1 MKSVVFGKR
10 TFTEIVRDPLSYIFC
25 LGFPLIMLILMSIIN
40 QSIPQEANMDVFQ
53 IQNLAPGIAV
63 FGLTFV
69 MLFTCLQVSK
79 DRSTAFLIRL
89 YASPIKPRD
98 FIIGYTYPLIIIAIL
113 QSVITFIAAVII
125 GGVNDF
131 SFSLVN
137 ILLCMLVL
145 IPSAIL
151 FIGLGL
157 FFATLLNEKAAPGI
171 CSIIITAACMLG
183 GIWMDVDGIG
193 GSLAKVC
200 KALPF
205 YHGVT
210 AARMAIS
217 GNYSELL
224 KPLLV
229 IVAYA
234 VIIYLLAVLIFKRK
248 MQSDVS

>member
-40 QSIPQEANMDVFQ
+40 QSIPQEANMEVFQ

-125 GGVNDF
+125 GGVNGY
-131 SFSLVN
+131 SFSLIN

-151 FIGLGL
+151 FIGFGL

-171 CSIIITAACMLG
+171 CSILITAACMLG

-193 GSLAKVC
+193 GTLAKVC
-200 KALPF
+200 KAIPF

-234 VIIYLLAVLIFKRK
+234 VVIYLFAALIFKRK

>member
-10 TFTEIVRDPLSYIFC
+10 TFTEIVREPLSYIFC
-25 LGFPLIMLILMSIIN
+25 LGFPLIMLVLMFIIN

-125 GGVNDF
+125 GGVNGY
-131 SFSLVN
+131 SFSWIN

-151 FIGLGL
+151 FIGFGL

-171 CSIIITAACMLG
+171 CSILITAACMLG

-193 GSLAKVC
+193 GTLAKVC

-234 VIIYLLAVLIFKRK
+234 VVIYLLAVLIFKRK

>member
-125 GGVNDF
+125 GGVNDY

>member
-40 QSIPQEANMDVFQ
+40 QSIPQEANMEVFQ

-125 GGVNDF
+125 GGVNGY
-131 SFSLVN
+131 SFSLTN

-151 FIGLGL
+151 FIGFGL

-171 CSIIITAACMLG
+171 CSILITAACMLG

-193 GSLAKVC
+193 GTLAKVC

-234 VIIYLLAVLIFKRK
+234 VVIYLLAVLIFKRK

>member
-25 LGFPLIMLILMSIIN
+25 LGFPLIMLILMSIVN
-40 QSIPQEANMDVFQ
+40 QSIPEEAGTDVFQ

-69 MLFTCLQVSK
+69 MLFTCLQVAK

-98 FIIGYTYPLIIIAIL
+98 FIIGYTYPLIVIAIL

-125 GGVNDF
+125 GGVNGY
-131 SFSLVN
+131 SFSLIN

-151 FIGLGL
+151 FIGFGL

-171 CSIIITAACMLG
+171 CSILITAACMLG

-193 GSLAKVC
+193 GTLAKVC
-200 KALPF
+200 IALPF

-234 VIIYLLAVLIFKRK
+234 VVIYIFAVLIFKRK

>member
-25 LGFPLIMLILMSIIN
+25 IGFPLIMLILMSIIN
-40 QSIPQEANMDVFQ
+40 QSIPQEANMDVFK

-89 YASPIKPRD
+89 YASPLKPRD
-98 FIIGYTYPLIIIAIL
+98 FIIGYTYPLIMIAIL

-125 GGVNDF
+125 GGVNDY

-151 FIGLGL
+151 FIGFGL

-171 CSIIITAACMLG
+171 CSIIITTACMLG

-193 GSLAKVC
+193 GTLAKVC

-224 KPLLV
+224 KPLL
-229 IVAYA
+229 IIAAYA
-234 VIIYLLAVLIFKRK
+234 IVIYLFAVLIFKRK

>member
-40 QSIPQEANMDVFQ
+40 QSIPQEANMEVFQ

-125 GGVNDF
+125 GGVNGY
-131 SFSLVN
+131 SFSLIN

-151 FIGLGL
+151 FIGFGL

-171 CSIIITAACMLG
+171 CSILITAACMLG

-193 GSLAKVC
+193 GTLAKVC

-234 VIIYLLAVLIFKRK
+234 VVIYLLAVLIFKRK

>member
-1 MKSVVFGKR
+1 MKSVVVGKR

-125 GGVNDF
+125 GGVNDY

>member
-40 QSIPQEANMDVFQ
+40 QSIPQEANMEVFQ

-113 QSVITFIAAVII
+113 QSVTTFIAAVII
-125 GGVNDF
+125 GGVNGYC
-131 SFSLVN
+131 FSLIN

-145 IPSAIL
+145 IPSSIL
-151 FIGLGL
+151 FIGFGL

-171 CSIIITAACMLG
+171 CSVLITTACMLG

-193 GSLAKVC
+193 GTLAKVC

-234 VIIYLLAVLIFKRK
+234 VVIYLLAVLIFKRK

>member
-53 IQNLAPGIAV
+53 IQDLAPGIAV

-89 YASPIKPRD
+89 YASPIKPKD
-98 FIIGYTYPLIIIAIL
+98 IIIGYTYPLIIIAIL

-125 GGVNDF
+125 GSVNDY
-131 SFSLVN
+131 SFSLDN
-137 ILLCMLVL
+137 ILLCILVL

-151 FIGLGL
+151 FIGFGL

-171 CSIIITAACMLG
+171 CSILITAACMLG

-193 GSLAKVC
+193 GTLAKVC

-234 VIIYLLAVLIFKRK
+234 VVIYLLAVLIFKRK

>member
-79 DRSTAFLIRL
+79 DRSTAFLTRL

-98 FIIGYTYPLIIIAIL
+98 FIIGYTYPLIVIAIL

-125 GGVNDF
+125 GGVNGY
-131 SFSLVN
+131 SFSLIN

-151 FIGLGL
+151 FIGFGL

-193 GSLAKVC
+193 GTLAKVC

-229 IVAYA
+229 IVTYA
-234 VIIYLLAVLIFKRK
+234 VVIYLLAVLIFKRK

>member
-40 QSIPQEANMDVFQ
+40 QSIPQEANMEVFQ

-89 YASPIKPRD
+89 YASPIKQRD

-125 GGVNDF
+125 GGVNGY
-131 SFSLVN
+131 SFSLIN

-151 FIGLGL
+151 FIGFGL

-171 CSIIITAACMLG
+171 CSILITAACMLG

-193 GSLAKVC
+193 GTLAKVC
-200 KALPF
+200 KAIPF

-234 VIIYLLAVLIFKRK
+234 VVIYLFAALIFKRK

>member
-113 QSVITFIAAVII
+113 QSVITFMAAVII
-125 GGVNDF
+125 GSVNGY
-131 SFSLVN
+131 SFSLIN
-137 ILLCMLVL
+137 IFLCMLVL
-145 IPSAIL
+145 IPSALL
-151 FIGLGL
+151 FIGFGL

-171 CSIIITAACMLG
+171 CSILITAACMLG

-193 GSLAKVC
+193 GTLAKVC

-210 AARMAIS
+210 VARMAIS

-234 VIIYLLAVLIFKRK
+234 VVIYLFAVLIFKRK

>member
-1 MKSVVFGKR
+1 MNSVVFGKR

-40 QSIPQEANMDVFQ
+40 QSIPKEANMDIFQ

-89 YASPIKPRD
+89 YAAPIKSRE
-98 FIIGYTYPLIIIAIL
+98 FIIGYTYPVIIIAIL
-113 QSVITFIAAVII
+113 QSIFTFLVAVII
-125 GGVNDF
+125 GGIHGY
-131 SFSLVN
+131 SFN
-137 ILLCMLVL
+137 ILNIFLCMLVL
-145 IPSAIL
+145 IPSALL
-151 FIGLGL
+151 FIGFGL

-171 CSIIITAACMLG
+171 CSIIITASCMLG

-193 GSLAKVC
+193 GTLAKLC
-200 KALPF
+200 KVLPF

-210 AARMAIS
+210 AARMALR
-217 GNYSELL
+217 GDYSDLL
-224 KPLLV
+224 KPFAI
-229 IVAYA
+229 IVVYA
-234 VIIYLLAVLIFKRK
+234 VVIYLLAVLIFKRK

>member
-10 TFTEIVRDPLSYIFC
+10 TLTEILRDPLSYIFC
-25 LGFPLIMLILMSIIN
+25 LGFPLLMLVLMSVIN
-40 QSIPQEANMDVFQ
+40 QSIPAEANMDVFQ
-53 IQNLAPGIAV
+53 IQNLAPGIAS

-79 DRSTAFLIRL
+79 DRSTTFLTRL
-89 YASPIKPRD
+89 YASPLKPSD
-98 FIIGYTYPLIIIAIL
+98 FIVGYTYPLIVIAFL
-113 QSVITFIAAVII
+113 QSLITFIAAVII
-125 GGVNDF
+125 GGIYDYH
-131 SFSLVN
+131 FSLLN

-145 IPSAIL
+145 IPSALL
-151 FIGLGL
+151 FIGIGL

-183 GIWMDVDGIG
+183 GIWMDVDGLG
-193 GSLAKVC
+193 GVILKVS

-210 AARMAIS
+210 AARLAIS
-217 GNYSELL
+217 GDYNELL
-224 KPLLV
+224 KPLMII
-229 IVAYA
+229 IVYA
-234 VIIYLLAVLIFKRK
+234 VVIYILAVLIFKRK

>member
-1 MKSVVFGKR
+1 MRSVVFGKR

-25 LGFPLIMLILMSIIN
+25 IGFPLIMLILMSIIN
-40 QSIPQEANMDVFQ
+40 DSIPQEANMDVFQ
-53 IQNLAPGIAV
+53 IQNLAPGIAI

-89 YASPIKPRD
+89 YASPIKSGE
-98 FIIGYTYPLIIIAIL
+98 FIIGYTYPLIVIAIM
-113 QSVITFIAAVII
+113 QSVFTFVVAVII
-125 GGVNDF
+125 GGMKGY
-131 SFSLVN
+131 SFSLAN
-137 ILLCMLVL
+137 ILLCMVVL

-151 FIGLGL
+151 FIGFGL

-193 GSLAKVC
+193 GGLAKVC

-210 AARMAIS
+210 AARLAIS
-217 GNYSELL
+217 GNYSALA
-224 KPLLV
+224 KPLLI

-234 VIIYLLAVLIFKRK
+234 IVIYIFAVLVFKRK

>member
-40 QSIPQEANMDVFQ
+40 QSIPQEAGTVVFQ

-113 QSVITFIAAVII
+113 QSLITFIAAVII
-125 GGVNDF
+125 GGVNGYSF
-131 SFSLVN
+131 SFIN

-151 FIGLGL
+151 FIGFGL

-171 CSIIITAACMLG
+171 CSILITAACMLG

-193 GSLAKVC
+193 GILAKVC

-234 VIIYLLAVLIFKRK
+234 VVIYLFAVLIFKRK